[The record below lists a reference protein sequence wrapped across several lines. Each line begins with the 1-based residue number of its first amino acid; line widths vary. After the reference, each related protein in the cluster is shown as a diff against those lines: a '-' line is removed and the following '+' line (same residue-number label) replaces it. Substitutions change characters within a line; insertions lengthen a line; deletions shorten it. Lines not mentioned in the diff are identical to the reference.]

1 MYSEDK
7 HCMYANVYHF
17 PLLLLTIFHCPRLA
31 RGNNTL
37 CKGIKSTVRSRKP
50 ALPRLLPID
59 PRFFSAFPRLE
70 KRGKNAKSIWRLLLR
85 QLSSSW
91 LSFHQTANCWW
102 LSLSLGFALGLS
114 SLGLEQP
121 ASGGLSL
128 TADRGSGKVLRLGL
142 NFRVNKRQTGDG

>member
-1 MYSEDK
+1 MSG
-7 HCMYANVYHF
+7 
-17 PLLLLTIFHCPRLA
+17 TSI
-31 RGNNTL
+31 
-37 CKGIKSTVRSRKP
+37 SSQSRKP

-142 NFRVNKRQTGDG
+142 NFRVNKRQTGDGQAYARGILPIKITVICLNINSKCTQTH